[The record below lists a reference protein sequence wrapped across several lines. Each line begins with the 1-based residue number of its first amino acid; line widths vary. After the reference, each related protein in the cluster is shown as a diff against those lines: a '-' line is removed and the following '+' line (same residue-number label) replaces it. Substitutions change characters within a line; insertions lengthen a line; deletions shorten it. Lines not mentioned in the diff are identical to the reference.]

1 MSGDV
6 MGDRTA
12 GGPPAGAA
20 RSGGV
25 VGRWAWVPALGIGV
39 VLYEL
44 VRRAVVDTGN
54 PNLVP
59 SLILLGA
66 AVVPVAFIAFVAGRR
81 LVFTV
86 TSGLVA
92 AVALLGG
99 VVGVVT
105 AGMLEYHVLRDLGG
119 IPAVLVAAIEES
131 AKLIVPVAVL
141 LVLLVQRHRLRV
153 GDGLLLGV
161 ASGAGFAV
169 LETMGYGLVV
179 LIRSRGDLSV
189 LDEVLVERGLL
200 SPAAHMA
207 WTGLAAAAIWAAVAS
222 SWAWRPVLR
231 LVVTVAVVVALH
243 ATWDGVEHTRSF
255 VALAVVSLGLLAGTT
270 HRLASP
276 RRGARGGAAPT
287 VVRAAG

>member
-6 MGDRTA
+6 MGNRTA
-12 GGPPAGAA
+12 GRPPAGAA

-179 LIRSRGDLSV
+179 LIQSRGDLSV

-243 ATWDGVEHTRSF
+243 T
-255 VALAVVSLGLLAGTT
+255 SLFGLE
-270 HRLASP
+270 
-276 RRGARGGAAPT
+276 
-287 VVRAAG
+287 